1 MNRLK
6 KLYDEYSLVIKIALV
21 IAMMVIL
28 SLPV

>member
-1 MNRLK
+1 MNALK
-6 KLYDEYSLVIKIALV
+6 KFVDEYSLILKIALV